1 MTVQLKIHI
10 EKSLYNNNFI
20 KEHFV
25 NKFSSYVK
33 DLLGDDVLGKFTES
47 YENADLVLCDASSE
61 KAYDKVLPIVIDNE
75 ISETYKNINSFP
87 LPKEVGDE
95 NECKQLAL
103 NLTFAILSRL
113 GIGNFHSRIF
123 ISYKRQDTEALAL
136 DLYKRLSSESL
147 GFEVF
152 LDTRKLDIGAKFM
165 DDIRL
170 SIVESDIFLFL
181 DSVSYW
187 KGVYTKKELY
197 SAMSSCTGIIRI
209 SSQKDAFSS
218 ESKNVVRAFEK
229 NTITIKHTNSIDDKE
244 FTELITMIC
253 NSRIGFLKNKIKR
266 INSFCGSHK
275 NDRVSLWAFDIGG
288 SMTCPILGI
297 PSSQRIEEIER
308 KIMERKNEK
317 ATFSILYD
325 HWNIP
330 YTYNKH
336 VQWIV
341 NEKSNIGIETL
352 QTVHKQTEATQENAP
367 VIFLSASLPSDDK
380 IKCDF
385 SKVYEIIIRIT
396 EEVINR
402 RGKLVYGGHPTITPI
417 IANMMNVH
425 SMADD
430 GEKFPEVY
438 LYQSKFFENTERPIE
453 NLEFPSSNIINTEKG
468 KNIEDSLRIMR
479 ESMLGKEWP
488 FTIGVFIGGK
498 IKKKDGKT
506 TCGVWDE
513 CRMFHTYHPK
523 AKSIAFTATGTNLK
537 KLRKSDKKNE
547 SIDINVLKSVEEF
560 VELLK
565 KI

>member
-1 MTVQLKIHI
+1 MIVQLKIHI
-10 EKSLYNNNFI
+10 EKSLYNYNFI
-20 KEHFV
+20 KEYFI
-25 NKFSSYVK
+25 NEFSSYINE
-33 DLLGDDVLGKFTES
+33 LLGNDVLGKFTES
-47 YENADLVLCDASSE
+47 YENADMVLCDASSE

-152 LDTRKLDIGAKFM
+152 LDTRKLDVGAKFM
-165 DDIRL
+165 DEIRL

-209 SSQKDAFSS
+209 SSQKDAFSL
-218 ESKNVVRAFEK
+218 ESKNVVRAFDK
-229 NTITIKHTNSIDDKE
+229 NTILIQKTNSIDDKE
-244 FTELITMIC
+244 FTKLIKIIH
-253 NSRIGFLKNKIKR
+253 NSRINFLKNKIER
-266 INSFCGSHK
+266 INSFCGVHK
-275 NDRVSLWAFDIGG
+275 NERTSLWAFDIKG
-288 SMTCPILGI
+288 SMICPILGV
-297 PSSQRIEEIER
+297 PSSQRIEGIER
-308 KIMERKNEK
+308 KIMEKNNEK
-317 ATFSILYD
+317 AAFSILYD

-330 YTYNKH
+330 YAYNRH
-336 VQWIV
+336 IQWIV

-352 QTVHKQTEATQENAP
+352 QTVHKQTEVTQEKAP
-367 VIFLSASLPSDDK
+367 AVFLSASLPLDDE

-385 SKVYEIIIRIT
+385 AKVYEIIIRLV

-402 RGKLVYGGHPTITPI
+402 NGKLVYGGHPTITPI
-417 IANMMNVH
+417 IANMMNVQ
-425 SMADD
+425 SMING
-430 GEKFPEVY
+430 GENFPNVY

-453 NLEFPSSNIINTEKG
+453 NLEFPPSNIKNTEKG
-468 KNIEDSLRIMR
+468 ENLEDSLRIMR
-479 ESMLGKEWP
+479 ENMLGKEWP

-498 IKKKDGKT
+498 INNKGK
-506 TCGVWDE
+506 CGVWDE
-513 CRMFHTYHPK
+513 CRMFHSYHPK
-523 AKSIAFTATGTNLK
+523 AKCVAFTDTGTDLDNLK
-537 KLRKSDKKNE
+537 KCVEKNE
-547 SIDINVLKSVEEF
+547 SIDINVLNSVEEF

-565 KI
+565 VM